1 MAHFLIERSDE
12 LDNEANF
19 LIEQL
24 KCNRY
29 THTYEEVTE
38 ARKVSDLEYPVGTI
52 NFVENCLGIHENP
65 VEIPK
70 YLRTKEFLCRDY
82 KVCNW
87 TEIPRYGTFFLKD
100 VSQLKKFGSIINAT
114 YTDIDDLFNYERK
127 SEFDATLVLDKT
139 HLFQVSSIIDIKSE
153 FRVYVFGGSI
163 EHIAYYNGDCTRFPN
178 MSVINKAV
186 NLINYREKWLKSYTI
201 DVAVTN
207 TCTSILEIHNFT
219 SCGLYSTL
227 WGSSL
232 IYAYED
238 GINYLRYDNHKL
250 EV

>member
-1 MAHFLIERSDE
+1 MAHFLVEMSEE

-24 KCNRY
+24 KHNRY
-29 THTYEEVTE
+29 VHTYEEVSE
-38 ARKVSDLEYPVGTI
+38 PRRVEDLEYPVGTI
-52 NFVENCLGIHENP
+52 NFVEKCLGVHENP

-70 YLRTKEFLCRDY
+70 YLRTKEFLGRDY
-82 KVCNW
+82 NICNW
-87 TEIPRYGTFFLKD
+87 TEIPRHGSFFLKD
-100 VSQLKKFGSIINAT
+100 VSQLKKFGSIVNAT
-114 YTDIDDLFNYERK
+114 YMDIDDLFNYERK

-139 HLFQVSSIIDIKSE
+139 HLYQVSSIIDIKSE

-163 EHIAYYNGDCTRFPN
+163 EQIAYYNGDCTRFPN
-178 MSVINKAV
+178 MNVINKAV
-186 NLINYREKWLKSYTI
+186 SLINYHEKWLKSYTI

-207 TCTSILEIHNFT
+207 NGTSILEVHNFT

-238 GINYLRYDNHKL
+238 GINYLRHDNHKL